1 LIQITALQTFRE
13 IQRLLSKTNGKV
25 IGDVMT
31 TSPIV
36 VRESTNLDA
45 ATWLLLET
53 KYSKLPVVDSTGK
66 LVSGSMLSSFY
77 PSALA

>member
-1 LIQITALQTFRE
+1 LIQTTALQTFRE

-25 IGDVMT
+25 IGDVMS

-45 ATWLLLET
+45 ATKLLLET

-66 LVSGSMLSSFY
+66 LVSGFMFSPLCSSA
-77 PSALA
+77 SA